1 MAAVRSGVQVETV
14 RELDRGRRA
23 RRVEPTAD
31 AQRGTGARHAS
42 VPEVLW
48 SQFLAEAG
56 AALRQRTLRGAN
68 PLRRTVFQLAAT
80 MREHGGGWSEIEQV
94 LLHAVGPLSSP
105 VRAADDCGGPRRLP
119 AERLTGWVRGWIHQV
134 KQLEDPLAPRGS
146 APTGDR
152 INVLKAETVLERLP
166 SVLERALDTER
177 RLTPT
182 RAAGEMLDRALR
194 AAVMELHFRMNVQT
208 FEYLRWRVERLRAG
222 AA

>member
-1 MAAVRSGVQVETV
+1 VES
-14 RELDRGRRA
+14 
-23 RRVEPTAD
+23 TAD
-31 AQRGTGARHAS
+31 AGPGAGAAPAR
-42 VPEVLW
+42 VPAVLW

-80 MREHGGGWSEIEQV
+80 MREHGDGWSEIEQV
-94 LLHAVGPLSSP
+94 LVLAAGTLASP
-105 VRAADDCGGPRRLP
+105 GRAADDGGEAGRLP
-119 AERLTGWVRGWIHQV
+119 AARLTGWMRGWIHQV
-134 KQLEDPLAPRGS
+134 KQLEDPLAARGS

-166 SVLERALDTER
+166 SVLERALETER
-177 RLTPT
+177 HLSPT
-182 RAAGEMLDRALR
+182 RDPGETLGRALR